1 MHPRTHERP
10 QVLEMSEV
18 PLGPN
23 GKKMTAIERNEWVQL
38 KFDSEFDADSREAL
52 KDRIMK
58 ATAVKKLAKKDRK
71 AATAAGEAGA
81 AKPKKAKKQ
90 KAAPAVGV
98 TTGASV
104 G

>member
-1 MHPRTHERP
+1 
-10 QVLEMSEV
+10 MSEV

-38 KFDSEFDADSREAL
+38 KFDSEFDADEREAL

-71 AATAAGEAGA
+71 AAMAAGEAGA

>member
-1 MHPRTHERP
+1 MGAAA
-10 QVLEMSEV
+10 L
-18 PLGPN
+18 
-23 GKKMTAIERNEWVQL
+23 QL
-38 KFDSEFDADSREAL
+38 KPEFDSDFDADSREAL

-58 ATAVKKLAKKDRK
+58 ATAVTRRTLAKKDRK

-98 TTGASV
+98 TTGGLRWIATCLRVCSSGVYYV
-104 G
+104 GGLRLV